1 MKKIYKVFIVALV
14 VMSMATLFSCTK
26 EDALTNTTW
35 ECSYVIDPE
44 FWNIPTDLTIY
55 FKESNS
61 ADIVLTTHSG
71 DSTQSYNYTGSYIL
85 DGNNGT
91 LDMSDI
97 IFNRN
102 ATMTLSNDNKLD
114 VTFTYGFFDIL
125 DILGV
130 EAPYTLTFTKK

>member
-71 DSTQSYNYTGSYIL
+71 DSTQSYNYTGSYTL